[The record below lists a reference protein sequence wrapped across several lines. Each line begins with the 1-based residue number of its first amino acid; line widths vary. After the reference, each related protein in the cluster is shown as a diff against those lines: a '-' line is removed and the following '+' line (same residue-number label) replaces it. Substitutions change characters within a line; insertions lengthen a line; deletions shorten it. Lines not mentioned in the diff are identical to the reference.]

1 MRQELASAEQR
12 RADRLEVAVADVEHL
27 RTGRI
32 VSRTKDEARR
42 QESDALAGTANRNVL
57 RRADTQD
64 AGNRPYLVDH
74 VAIKLL
80 IVLVTRRAHREIY
93 DQQSLGTKARVDVE
107 KAHEAARHQS
117 GADDEH
123 DGEGDLGHDERVA
136 QSLTKTPGET
146 ATAFAQRALQRGRR
160 DAKRWYESEQQSRQH

>member
-1 MRQELASAEQR
+1 LDPRLTNMADAADGLGRQWSAELQRLTDGPAIRQVLPAERLIDDRDPRRVGTLLRQELASGKQR
-12 RADRLEVAVADVEHL
+12 RADCLEVAVADVEHL

-42 QESDALAGTANRNVL
+42 QESDALAGTANRNVR

-93 DQQSLGTKARVDVE
+93 DQ
-107 KAHEAARHQS
+107 
-117 GADDEH
+117 
-123 DGEGDLGHDERVA
+123 
-136 QSLTKTPGET
+136 
-146 ATAFAQRALQRGRR
+146 
-160 DAKRWYESEQQSRQH
+160 